1 MISHKRSIGRFDYR
15 VKGVVFELGPL
26 ALFTRSFQQLAV
38 LPFTITSLLT
48 YMTLA
53 VFVNRSI
60 KKKVRGVRDEGGSWW
75 KGGGVGEAVMGG
87 EGDEA
92 VDPCLVILNRP

>member
-1 MISHKRSIGRFDYR
+1 
-15 VKGVVFELGPL
+15 
-26 ALFTRSFQQLAV
+26 
-38 LPFTITSLLT
+38 
-48 YMTLA
+48 MTLA

>member
-1 MISHKRSIGRFDYR
+1 
-15 VKGVVFELGPL
+15 
-26 ALFTRSFQQLAV
+26 
-38 LPFTITSLLT
+38 
-48 YMTLA
+48 MTLA

-60 KKKVRGVRDEGGSWW
+60 KKNVRGVREEGGSWW

-92 VDPCLVILNRP
+92 VDPCRVILNRP